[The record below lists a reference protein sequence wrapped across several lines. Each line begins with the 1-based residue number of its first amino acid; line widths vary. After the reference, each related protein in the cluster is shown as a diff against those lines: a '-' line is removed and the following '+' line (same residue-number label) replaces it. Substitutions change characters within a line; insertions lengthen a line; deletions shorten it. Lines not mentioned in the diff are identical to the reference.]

1 MWLLPLFP
9 RVARIAATIYYRVRY
24 AGEPVPR
31 AGAVLLV
38 ANHPNSLLDPM
49 LVVAAARRPVR
60 FLAKAPLFSD
70 RGVGWLVRGAG
81 AIPVYRKVD
90 DPTQMARNEDT
101 FRAVHQALADDAAV
115 GIFPEGISHSEPSL
129 APLRTG
135 AARIALGA
143 YPLTGAAFPIV
154 PVGLVLRQKDV
165 FRSEVLVFTGRPVAW
180 EDLALRGVD
189 DTEAVRELTDRIA
202 ESLRQVTL
210 NLERWEDRPLVE
222 FAERIWEL
230 EFEAGRDPAD
240 RLARLDVTTRILA
253 EVRRSE
259 QAKALAL
266 AGEIESH
273 RRRLARL
280 GLRPS
285 DLGADVGLS
294 RGLLWA
300 VRRLHLAI
308 PAALALALAGVAI
321 FWLPYRLTGFLAARA
336 RVPEDVRSTFKLLV
350 GALFYLVWTIVL
362 VTVAWLV
369 GGVWTG
375 LAVLILVPSVG
386 ISAQYIRERWHAAW
400 NDMRRFMLLRS
411 RRELVQSLRT
421 RQRELAIRVNAL
433 YKDFAERGLVA

>member
-9 RVARIAATIYYRVRY
+9 RVARIAAAIYYRVRY
-24 AGEPVPR
+24 AGEPVPH
-31 AGAVLLV
+31 AGPALLV

-90 DPTQMARNEDT
+90 DPSQMARNEDT
-101 FRAVHQALADDAAV
+101 FRAVHQALAEGAAV

-165 FRSEVLVFTGRPVAW
+165 FRSEVLVFPGRPVAW
-180 EDLALRGVD
+180 EDLAVRGVD

-222 FAERIWEL
+222 FAQRIWEL
-230 EFEAGRDPAD
+230 EFEAGRDPAE
-240 RLARLDVTTRILA
+240 RLQRLDVTTRILA

-259 QAKALAL
+259 QADALAL

-280 GLRPS
+280 GLRPA
-285 DLGADVGLS
+285 DLAADVGLS

-308 PAALALALAGVAI
+308 PVALALALAGAAI

-336 RVPEDVRSTFKLLV
+336 HVPEDVRSSFKLLV

-369 GGVWTG
+369 GGAWTG

-386 ISAQYIRERWHAAW
+386 LSAQYIRERWHAAW
-400 NDMRRFMLLRS
+400 NDMRRFVLLRS
-411 RRELVQSLRT
+411 RRELVRSLRA